1 MNTTQAGAEA
11 PKVRHFYEKC
21 LIRKTPDE
29 VPHMSDLPRSHK
41 PGQSATLSVNRAH
54 TTPDEVPHV
63 NMNCANATPDE
74 VPHFPDVRHFVRFT
88 LMCARA
94 RVTHAHM
101 GCQPAE
107 VPHPPH
113 QTNQ

>member
-21 LIRKTPDE
+21 LIRK
-29 VPHMSDLPRSHK
+29 
-41 PGQSATLSVNRAH
+41 
-54 TTPDEVPHV
+54 
-63 NMNCANATPDE
+63 TPDE